1 MQERTTPCQLYKY
14 NDQSYLL
21 TKNTT
26 AYFAEEF
33 VSTEIEDK
41 KVVWL
46 NFHAIDDRENIEKLC
61 KSLSIDNSSIEDIYE
76 KDNRPKIEEYE
87 NYLYF
92 SIRSALPNT
101 LATFNLEQE
110 QISFFLGD
118 NYLISFQEKS
128 SDHFTTVR
136 DRIEK
141 SKGKI
146 RTKGPDFLLYRMLE
160 SIIDNYFEV
169 IEEISLRVNE
179 LENNCLKNA
188 DNNTLQLVEK
198 EKRKLLELKKIV
210 NPLKD
215 ATSQLQKSKSK
226 LISKENHY
234 VYSDLLEG
242 CLSVLDE
249 IESNKQHLEG
259 ISNLYF
265 AMQGQRMNEIMKML
279 TIISSIF
286 IPLTF
291 IAGIYGMNFKNM
303 PELNTNNGYFF
314 TLGLMLLI
322 STLLIV
328 YFKKKGWFK

>member
-141 SKGKI
+141 K
-146 RTKGPDFLLYRMLE
+146 
-160 SIIDNYFEV
+160 
-169 IEEISLRVNE
+169 
-179 LENNCLKNA
+179 
-188 DNNTLQLVEK
+188 Q
-198 EKRKLLELKKIV
+198 RKD
-210 NPLKD
+210 KD
-215 ATSQLQKSKSK
+215 
-226 LISKENHY
+226 
-234 VYSDLLEG
+234 
-242 CLSVLDE
+242 
-249 IESNKQHLEG
+249 
-259 ISNLYF
+259 
-265 AMQGQRMNEIMKML
+265 
-279 TIISSIF
+279 
-286 IPLTF
+286 
-291 IAGIYGMNFKNM
+291 
-303 PELNTNNGYFF
+303 
-314 TLGLMLLI
+314 
-322 STLLIV
+322 
-328 YFKKKGWFK
+328 